1 VADRIA
7 ELLTTLSS
15 SPGGDRIRAIPRPFD
30 FDFDFARAFAFA
42 FAFASPS
49 LRRFHRRF
57 HRRRTP
63 WLSGSIAYPRPFMIC
78 GTARS
83 SAWVRIR
90 LASATADP
98 SQQNGPDHLA
108 IMAVAVLYES
118 GVVGALALAFGFFAL
133 LWMLLRASA
142 DGTRRGLAAAYAAAI
157 MSLLVA
163 YQATNAI
170 HFATTGS
177 SWAAPSPWP

>member
-1 VADRIA
+1 LGANSFGQR
-7 ELLTTLSS
+7 
-15 SPGGDRIRAIPRPFD
+15 
-30 FDFDFARAFAFA
+30 
-42 FAFASPS
+42 
-49 LRRFHRRF
+49 H
-57 HRRRTP
+57 
-63 WLSGSIAYPRPFMIC
+63 
-78 GTARS
+78 
-83 SAWVRIR
+83 
-90 LASATADP
+90 ADP

-170 HFATTGS
+170 HFATNWLIVGGALALAIGGS
-177 SWAAPSPWP
+177 KGAAETS